1 MPVTDK
7 HYTEF
12 LQLVEDFTILHGT
25 PNIEQIRIIAK
36 DLALSKRNNINDLIC
51 RRYYY
56 CLVMTYCLGNNV
68 PLPAGFVDNMYD
80 PDNEF
85 INDPNTQKAIQRDDK
100 KMRRIFLEWHER
112 NEPT

>member
-1 MPVTDK
+1 MRVTDK

-12 LQLVEDFTILHGT
+12 LDVVKNYTTLHGT
-25 PNIEQIRIIAK
+25 PNIEQIRILAK

-56 CLVMTYCLGNNV
+56 CVLMTYCLNNNIT
-68 PLPAGFVDNMYD
+68 LPEGFVDNMYD

-85 INDPNTQKAIQRDDK
+85 TNDPNTQKAIQRDDK
-100 KMRRIFLEWHER
+100 HRIRILLEWREQH
-112 NEPT
+112 PLT